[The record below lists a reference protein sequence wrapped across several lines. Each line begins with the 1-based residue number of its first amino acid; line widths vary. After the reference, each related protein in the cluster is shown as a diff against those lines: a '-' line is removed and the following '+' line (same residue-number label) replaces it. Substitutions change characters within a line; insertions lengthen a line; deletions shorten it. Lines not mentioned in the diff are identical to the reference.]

1 MLALALRTSVRDDAP
16 PFRIEEISVERMPI
30 REQLPPV
37 LRGEVAADLSPESR
51 AHLEALAHEA
61 QAERALV
68 FVRDEC
74 AGRLKQPK
82 ATLGVE
88 YLLAAACALNGEIER
103 AHQTLLALGEKLMA
117 ASQWEP
123 LAEVAERALALETTA
138 PAVRL
143 LVRAHDGLG
152 KPPERLSVLRRA
164 WSLQPDDLE
173 LALKLAVRL
182 GEAGEGEERRALL
195 ADLLP
200 RFAADSRNAGLEEAA
215 LEFVEHSDLDGLLRL
230 IETLPVVAAKG
241 ALAECAQA
249 ARDRVPAGRRGGRRR
264 AVPHRAAGGHC
275 ERRAGGAGAA
285 APFRDALVESLKQG
299 PAKALPDAAVVFATS
314 GIEDRMKPLP
324 ESLERFDAIAALPP
338 GRAVVHDAFG
348 AGRIAAN
355 DGVEVRIDFGAR
367 KGHRMPY
374 AAARRTLTPIA
385 EDDLG

>member
-1 MLALALRTSVRDDAP
+1 
-16 PFRIEEISVERMPI
+16 MPI

-82 ATLGVE
+82 ATLG
-88 YLLAAACALNGEIER
+88 
-103 AHQTLLALGEKLMA
+103 LGEKLMA

-123 LAEVAERALALETTA
+123 LAEVAERALALETTT

-143 LVRAHDGLG
+143 LVRAHEGFG

-173 LALKLAVRL
+173 LALKLAVHL

-200 RFAADSRNAGLEEAA
+200 RFAADARHAGIEEAA
-215 LEFVEHSDLDGLLRL
+215 LEFVEHADLDGLLRL
-230 IETLPVVAAKG
+230 IEVLPTVAATG
-241 ALAECAQA
+241 AVTECVQLLAIAFPPVA
-249 ARDRVPAGRRGGRRR
+249 
-264 AVPHRAAGGHC
+264 AAG
-275 ERRAGGAGAA
+275 
-285 APFRDALVESLKQG
+285 P
-299 PAKALPDAAVVFATS
+299 T
-314 GIEDRMKPLP
+314 
-324 ESLERFDAIAALPP
+324 LE
-338 GRAVVHDAFG
+338 
-348 AGRIAAN
+348 
-355 DGVEVRIDFGAR
+355 
-367 KGHRMPY
+367 
-374 AAARRTLTPIA
+374 
-385 EDDLG
+385 